1 MSYIF
6 ETIIQ
11 EENLKPKYK
20 MNVITKDG
28 INYEELYFTSLTDFK
43 YFLDSIH
50 YDRITNRTDDRIIVV
65 NIKTDE
71 IVFDSDKGD

>member
-6 ETIIQ
+6 ETIIH

-43 YFLDSIH
+43 YFFT
-50 YDRITNRTDDRIIVV
+50 R
-65 NIKTDE
+65 DE
-71 IVFDSDKGD
+71 WPFDKANL